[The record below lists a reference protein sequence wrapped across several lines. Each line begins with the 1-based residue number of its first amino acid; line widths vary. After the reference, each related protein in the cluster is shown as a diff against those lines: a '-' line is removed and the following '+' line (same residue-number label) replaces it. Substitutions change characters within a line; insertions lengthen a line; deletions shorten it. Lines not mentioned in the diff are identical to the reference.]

1 MDREQRLMRV
11 DSLPADPVAGRVLS
25 AATPAAGAASFA
37 GLLQVPQAAT
47 AGMASVDA
55 APMQRKNGLSAE
67 SDHASP
73 LVGLG
78 LPGIDVAGP
87 STASPAAPKSAG
99 LAVSANAAPRRAA
112 DVSVRDVGP
121 QPASGAAPITS
132 AGRESSQSAVADP
145 RAPVVMTA
153 QPTQAQPTQ
162 AQPTQAQP
170 TQAQPTQAQP
180 TQAQPTQ
187 AQPAQV
193 QPAQVQT
200 AQVQPTQVQ
209 PTQVQPTQVQTAQ
222 VQTAQVQA
230 GQVPTPSAPTQALGA
245 VQQPGAAI
253 GAGDSFPAAL
263 SPADSTRAVQTAA
276 LHQVQRVA
284 GHGAVTPTLQP
295 AAPRDT
301 AGEALW
307 STLSVQAPVQP
318 TLAGAVAT
326 AAVAAAPVPV
336 ANAEQL
342 AMQLQLQ
349 LRDGVQKATV
359 RLHPESLGELQVA
372 VETAEHQ
379 VRVVVAARQ
388 PEAVEWLQQSSSRL
402 QAALDAAGFS
412 DVDVDVRQDFGDQP
426 QSDPDHN
433 TAQGAHRAS
442 SLAGDEK
449 PTRPTH
455 AGRATAGSGQAEGLD
470 TWA

>member
-1 MDREQRLMRV
+1 M
-11 DSLPADPVAGRVLS
+11 
-25 AATPAAGAASFA
+25 
-37 GLLQVPQAAT
+37 
-47 AGMASVDA
+47 
-55 APMQRKNGLSAE
+55 
-67 SDHASP
+67 
-73 LVGLG
+73 
-78 LPGIDVAGP
+78 
-87 STASPAAPKSAG
+87 
-99 LAVSANAAPRRAA
+99 
-112 DVSVRDVGP
+112 
-121 QPASGAAPITS
+121 
-132 AGRESSQSAVADP
+132 
-145 RAPVVMTA
+145 
-153 QPTQAQPTQ
+153 
-162 AQPTQAQP
+162 
-170 TQAQPTQAQP
+170 
-180 TQAQPTQ
+180 
-187 AQPAQV
+187 
-193 QPAQVQT
+193 
-200 AQVQPTQVQ
+200 
-209 PTQVQPTQVQTAQ
+209 
-222 VQTAQVQA
+222 
-230 GQVPTPSAPTQALGA
+230 PTPSAPTQALGA